1 MEENFFSSEPNHHFQ
16 VQAVNLWGVYVV
28 CRSWEKAGQDLSSQL
43 NPLILR
49 FQVLTAGI
57 NLGDLMIRPTC
68 SILKLP
74 LTSPMDWTSGL
85 SCCQFGAAAQ
95 GVEEDPKSRC
105 SRDETS
111 VSNIFSCSPRTL
123 GKCSNLTVAYFSNGL
138 VQPPTTVA
146 RWSMGMKFGYFD
158 WRHAMADE
166 IDSKKRSQVQT
177 GRRRRR
183 WKKTILGACLCVCVF
198 LDIIM
203 HFVWLCHCDDGSD
216 HSENPQP
223 AICYL
228 ETTLPNPQVVILD
241 VFSNKQL
248 FFEGHT
254 NDVLCLVTVLSGE
267 NSSHLL

>member
-105 SRDETS
+105 SKRWNLSFQHFFMFTPNVGEMLQFDGRILFKWVGSTTNYCSKMINWHEIRLFWLTS
-111 VSNIFSCSPRTL
+111 CH
-123 GKCSNLTVAYFSNGL
+123 G
-138 VQPPTTVA
+138 
-146 RWSMGMKFGYFD
+146 RWNWF
-158 WRHAMADE
+158 
-166 IDSKKRSQVQT
+166 
-177 GRRRRR
+177 
-183 WKKTILGACLCVCVF
+183 
-198 LDIIM
+198 
-203 HFVWLCHCDDGSD
+203 
-216 HSENPQP
+216 
-223 AICYL
+223 
-228 ETTLPNPQVVILD
+228 
-241 VFSNKQL
+241 
-248 FFEGHT
+248 
-254 NDVLCLVTVLSGE
+254 
-267 NSSHLL
+267 